1 LVLLLETLALTAA
14 TTVLG
19 TAFFVDVAG
28 GTAFATVVFAIFHDG
43 IGEGNDAQAWF
54 AGAFHG
60 GNGGHRT
67 SPGFFKV
74 EYIITSD

>member
-1 LVLLLETLALTAA
+1 VLLFETLALTAA

-19 TAFFVDVAG
+19 TAFLVDVAS

-43 IGEGNDAQAWF
+43 IGEGYYAQAGC

-60 GNGGHRT
+60 GNGAHRT
-67 SPGFFKV
+67 SPGFF
-74 EYIITSD
+74 

>member
-1 LVLLLETLALTAA
+1 MAR
-14 TTVLG
+14 
-19 TAFFVDVAG
+19 

-43 IGEGNDAQAWF
+43 ISKGDDAQAGF

-60 GNGGHRT
+60 GNGGHKI

-74 EYIITSD
+74 KYIITSD

>member
-1 LVLLLETLALTAA
+1 VLLLETLALTAA

-19 TAFFVDVAG
+19 TAFFVGVAG

-43 IGEGNDAQAWF
+43 IGEGYDAQAGF

-60 GNGGHRT
+60 GNCGHRT
-67 SPGFFKV
+67 SP
-74 EYIITSD
+74 

>member
-1 LVLLLETLALTAA
+1 MLLIEILALATAA

-19 TAFFVDVAG
+19 AAFFVSMASS
-28 GTAFATVVFAIFHDG
+28 TAFATVVFAIFHDG
-43 IGEGNDAQAWF
+43 ISQGDDAQAGF

-67 SPGFFKV
+67 SP
-74 EYIITSD
+74 